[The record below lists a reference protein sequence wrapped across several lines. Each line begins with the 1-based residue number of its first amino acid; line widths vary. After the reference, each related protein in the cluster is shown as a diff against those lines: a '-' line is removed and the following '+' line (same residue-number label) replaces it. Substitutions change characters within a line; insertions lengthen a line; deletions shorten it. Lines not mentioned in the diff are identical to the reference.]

1 MKPHHSKPSREAT
14 AAPPRRVRL
23 VAGPD
28 LGGAR
33 VLDALFALVPREIG
47 HTVPRA
53 ELRRAVVAGAV
64 LVNGAPV
71 RRPGETLPAGGAR
84 LEIALRAAYA
94 GRAVEAEE
102 GEVDAAG
109 ALAILFEDEWVIAVA
124 KPPGLLTHQSADSR
138 RPHLF
143 GLVQELLARRSGGD
157 EGGLPYLGS
166 HQRLDKD
173 TSGVV
178 LFAKARAANE
188 GLAQAFEGRDVE
200 KVYLAVV
207 GRPARP
213 LPDAWVCEEPLALFG
228 SGKNAQMKS
237 ASGGGAGSESRHRP
251 SGAPSQRRSSA
262 PEPPAPPFQ
271 AATTEFR
278 VLSRRHEVCLVECR
292 PRTGR
297 KHQIRAHLAIAGAP
311 IAGDLRYGGVAA
323 LGGVVV
329 PRVLL
334 HAGVLSLAHPMTGAP
349 LRLSC
354 PLPADFA
361 PFMGKTNGASRRK

>member
-71 RRPGETLPAGGAR
+71 RRPGETLPASGAR

-94 GRAVEAEE
+94 GRGVEAEE

-124 KPPGLLTHQSADSR
+124 KPPGLLTHQSADTR

-143 GLVQELLARRSGGD
+143 GLVQELLARRGGGD

-188 GLAQAFEGRDVE
+188 GLAQAFEGREVE

-213 LPDAWVCEEPLALFG
+213 LADAWVCEEPLALFG
-228 SGKNAQMKS
+228 SGKHAQMKS
-237 ASGGGAGSESRHRP
+237 S
-251 SGAPSQRRSSA
+251 
-262 PEPPAPPFQ
+262 PEGQ

-361 PFMGKTNGASRRK
+361 PFMGKAAGGGKAARQKEPRRGLYSRGPSKR